1 MLPYDTLA
9 AALDEPLPPGASVR
23 ALEDFLINECFGTVR
38 PLPFLRRAST
48 AAAAT
53 RMRCALLIAAAGCRA
68 ARAAEHVAAFLERLK
83 SALGCLAWP
92 QGLIKGKLDQRKR
105 CLEVHWAAARDM
117 KPGQLAR
124 MQATLAQWYAQRN

>member
-1 MLPYDTLA
+1 MLCFSRDSKA
-9 AALDEPLPPGASVR
+9 PGCV
-23 ALEDFLINECFGTVR
+23 
-38 PLPFLRRAST
+38 
-48 AAAAT
+48 
-53 RMRCALLIAAAGCRA
+53 
-68 ARAAEHVAAFLERLK
+68 
-83 SALGCLAWP
+83 AWP